1 MKRVKSSS
9 ALGNV
14 KSTSKKSK
22 YFEPESSEELSNE
35 DGESDSGSAYEEQG
49 FDSPTPESELDADED
64 DPDSALESE
73 EETQPSKSRAK
84 PKGKAATKQSQGAE
98 SDHAALKGKELWRE
112 GVRTGLGPG
121 KEVFFARPKAREAG
135 DTPYQDETLHPNTKL
150 FLEDLAQNNDRQWLK
165 GMFSRTGPYSRGVF
179 RPRWSAPRLRQLLT
193 WLGHLAHDP
202 DFRAAKKDFESFVE
216 TLTEKITEVDS
227 TIPELPTKDL
237 VWILQSPTETI
248 SCCLLPF

>member
-1 MKRVKSSS
+1 MARRSSRPGPAETQAPSAPKRRASARLSASQGEVKRVKSSS
-9 ALGNV
+9 ALGGV
-14 KSTSKKSK
+14 KTTSKKSK

-49 FDSPTPESELDADED
+49 FDSPTPESELDADEE

-73 EETQPSKSRAK
+73 EETQPAKARAK
-84 PKGKAATKQSQGAE
+84 PKGSAKAKAATKQSPGAE

-121 KEVFFARPKAREAG
+121 KEVFFAKPKARETG

-165 GMFSRTGPYSRGVF
+165 GMFSGSGPYSRGGF
-179 RPRWSAPRLRQLLT
+179 RPR
-193 WLGHLAHDP
+193 LAST
-202 DFRAAKKDFESFVE
+202 AATVAD
-216 TLTEKITEVDS
+216 
-227 TIPELPTKDL
+227 
-237 VWILQSPTETI
+237 
-248 SCCLLPF
+248 